1 MNMSRKQTYI
11 FPFSR
16 YPAVRIVLL
25 FISGVFLGRVFS
37 GGYAFPLGMFAT
49 IALFLFIL
57 KRVIKNPLLIPLTR
71 FSNFLFLLLIIA
83 FGWFRFSVNV
93 HTQKLTNT
101 EQLLKTMDWEEAVI
115 YGVVNSYSI
124 TSSRKL
130 NVELSVHETNIDSL
144 STNEPYIT
152 QLISDFTK
160 PFNLG
165 DSVLLSGIILPI
177 NEKRN
182 PHQFNYQKFLA
193 QKNIHT
199 QIRLDSIY
207 RVAPNTQLLSWNWW
221 RKYASIIIDQNFDTT
236 AQPLAKALLLG
247 NKQNLDK
254 ETKQAFS
261 RTGLSHIMAVSGLH
275 VGFIIAPIWFLLPNI
290 RRRKNG
296 AFMGITTIALILIIY
311 AGITGFSPSVMRA
324 SVTAIFL
331 TFGKLYNKSP
341 NSINLTAAA
350 ALCLLIINPQDLFN
364 IGFQL
369 SFSAVFI
376 ILLILPVVQH
386 YLPYWV
392 RFKWYAK
399 PLMVI
404 LISIIVQLGLFPIQ
418 VFYFGEI
425 SLISPLS
432 NALFVPVLGLLIP
445 LSIFGTI
452 LGSLSQSVGVWLCA
466 PLDIFLR
473 LMYNFVTSTSAWEW
487 AWMEVA
493 TPTWLIFPFW
503 LFLLFSFASMR
514 LPPLRWKML
523 TVCLTIFCLI
533 QTQSLSYKL
542 ITKPLTITYFDVGQG
557 DAALIQTPN
566 GANVLIDAGI
576 WSPKYNSGSSII
588 LPHLKEEGI
597 KKLDAV
603 VLSHPHA
610 DHIGGILGLMEEIP
624 IDTIYNSGFEYSSNL
639 YTSYHQLAKQ
649 HEIPV
654 RSVQAGE
661 VLDIDES
668 ILFLVLAPEGGRF
681 NDDPNQHSVVVE
693 VIYKHTEFLFTG
705 DAEEAQEH
713 RLLENYADLL
723 DTDVLKVGHHG
734 SKTSSGDAFITTT
747 TPVFSIVSLGEKNRF
762 NHPHSEAIQRIQ
774 ESDTDIY
781 FTSRDKAIVIQS
793 DGEKIWRRKWE

>member
-1 MNMSRKQTYI
+1 
-11 FPFSR
+11 
-16 YPAVRIVLL
+16 
-25 FISGVFLGRVFS
+25 
-37 GGYAFPLGMFAT
+37 
-49 IALFLFIL
+49 
-57 KRVIKNPLLIPLTR
+57 
-71 FSNFLFLLLIIA
+71 
-83 FGWFRFSVNV
+83 
-93 HTQKLTNT
+93 
-101 EQLLKTMDWEEAVI
+101 MDWEETVI

-124 TSSRKL
+124 TSSKKL
-130 NVELSVHETNIDSL
+130 NVALSVHRTNVDSL
-144 STNEPYIT
+144 STNETYIT
-152 QLISDFTK
+152 QLISDYIL
-160 PFNLG
+160 PFSMG
-165 DSVLLSGIILPI
+165 DTLLLKGTILPI

-182 PHQFNYQKFLA
+182 PHQFNYKKFLA
-193 QKNIHT
+193 QKNIYT

-221 RKYASIIIDQNFDTT
+221 RNYASTIIDQNFDTT

-247 NKQNLDK
+247 NKQALDK

-275 VGFIIAPIWFLLPNI
+275 VGFIIAPIWFLLPYI

-296 AFMGITTIALILIIY
+296 AFIGISTIALILIIY

-331 TFGKLYNKSP
+331 TFGKLFYKSP

-392 RFKWYAK
+392 RVRWYAK

-418 VFYFGEI
+418 VFYFGEV

-452 LGSLSQSVGVWLCA
+452 LGSIFHSVGIWLCA

-473 LMYNFVTSTSAWEW
+473 LMYNFVTYTSNWEW
-487 AWMEVA
+487 AWMEVG
-493 TPTWLIFPFW
+493 TPSWLIFPFW
-503 LFLLFSFASMR
+503 LFLLFSLASMR

-523 TVCLTIFCLI
+523 TVCLGIFCVIQI
-533 QTQSLSYKL
+533 QTLSNQLK
-542 ITKPLTITYFDVGQG
+542 TKPLTITYFDVGQG

-576 WSPKYNSGSSII
+576 WSPTYNSGSSII
-588 LPHLKEEGI
+588 ILDLNTLLIFMPPIISLQNII
-597 KKLDAV
+597 K
-603 VLSHPHA
+603 
-610 DHIGGILGLMEEIP
+610 
-624 IDTIYNSGFEYSSNL
+624 FL
-639 YTSYHQLAKQ
+639 YAL
-649 HEIPV
+649 
-654 RSVQAGE
+654 
-661 VLDIDES
+661 
-668 ILFLVLAPEGGRF
+668 
-681 NDDPNQHSVVVE
+681 
-693 VIYKHTEFLFTG
+693 YKRE
-705 DAEEAQEH
+705 
-713 RLLENYADLL
+713 RY
-723 DTDVLKVGHHG
+723 
-734 SKTSSGDAFITTT
+734 
-747 TPVFSIVSLGEKNRF
+747 
-762 NHPHSEAIQRIQ
+762 
-774 ESDTDIY
+774 
-781 FTSRDKAIVIQS
+781 
-793 DGEKIWRRKWE
+793 